1 MVETSREGGSALL
14 STHIT
19 GIESWPS
26 GYTLAIAGFADG
38 NEYALVSKNIT
49 AGMVDGK
56 CEITLSGIPNEVSTI
71 EVCAIDR
78 LRRRVACFVSAD
90 YTGASGITE
99 ITISDIDMSMAGAIQ
114 KDIFNTTCVQC
125 HGGSNFA
132 AAGLN
137 LTEGHS
143 WDNMIGVISIKDS
156 DRYRVKP
163 GDSANSI
170 LYMILSGDYS
180 TNWHYDHSVEVVK
193 QEKLDLIRDWID
205 NGANH

>member
-1 MVETSREGGSALL
+1 
-14 STHIT
+14 
-19 GIESWPS
+19 
-26 GYTLAIAGFADG
+26 
-38 NEYALVSKNIT
+38 
-49 AGMVDGK
+49 
-56 CEITLSGIPNEVSTI
+56 
-71 EVCAIDR
+71 
-78 LRRRVACFVSAD
+78 
-90 YTGASGITE
+90 
-99 ITISDIDMSMAGAIQ
+99 MAGAIQ

-125 HGGSNFA
+125 HGGNNFA

-143 WDNMIGVISIKDS
+143 WDNMIGVLSTKDS

-163 GDSANSI
+163 GDSSNSI

-180 TNWHYDHSVEVVK
+180 ANWHYDHSVEVVK